1 MSATT
6 TTTQINQK
14 PSKPSMVKHL
24 SPKAST
30 SSLPAPTGHNQKQ
43 IIAHQDS
50 LSSAKSGPIIANVVP
65 SSNLLSTQASLSRD
79 DPRALLTALLSNIEC
94 GDDRTRTGVSR
105 SDTVS
110 SSAPSL
116 AIDARLLTSRK
127 MIVYL
132 LKQIP
137 LNYIMYR
144 TIRYFSSSLRRTLT
158 ILRLETYK

>member
-30 SSLPAPTGHNQKQ
+30 SSLPAPTGHNQKH
-43 IIAHQDS
+43 IAHQDS

-144 TIRYFSSSLRRTLT
+144 TIRYFSSSLRRAPTV
-158 ILRLETYK
+158 LRLETYK